1 MAATLP
7 VLFQNAAG
15 QFAADPAGFLRLT
28 WSATPRTLADTQAF
42 LSHVT
47 QALRQ
52 RGWSKVLGNQ
62 LAMLPFSTAEQ
73 QWVSQEWLP
82 EAVQVG
88 GYRYGAIVV
97 SADTYARLATAYITT
112 NVGGLPMRYR
122 SFDAEADAVSWLR
135 QQPA

>member
-1 MAATLP
+1 MTAVSP

-15 QFAADPAGFLRLT
+15 QLAADPAGFLRLT
-28 WSATPRTLADTQAF
+28 WVATPRTLADTQA
-42 LSHVT
+42 LLNHVT
-47 QALRQ
+47 RALRQ
-52 RGWSKVLGNQ
+52 RGWAKVLGDQ
-62 LAMLPFSTAEQ
+62 LAMRPFSAAEQ

-88 GYRYGAIVV
+88 GYRLGAIVV

-122 SFDAEADAVSWLR
+122 SFDAEAEALAWLL